1 LYRSPW
7 SIASP
12 TRKVLAGALFSS
24 QEVIVGSVTP
34 GPGGFITTDQAAE
47 LCGVSPV
54 TVRNWINRGW
64 RAGGGVRKLPVA
76 FRYRGRIML
85 DPVEVQK
92 AEHATAERARRIIRP
107 TAA

>member
-1 LYRSPW
+1 MG
-7 SIASP
+7 
-12 TRKVLAGALFSS
+12 T
-24 QEVIVGSVTP
+24 VTP
-34 GPGGFITTDQAAE
+34 GPGGFITTDQAAQ
-47 LCGVSPV
+47 LCDVSPV

-64 RAGGGVRKLPVA
+64 HTEDGEVRKLPVA

-92 AEHATAERARRIIRP
+92 AEHATAKRARRVIQP

>member
-1 LYRSPW
+1 M
-7 SIASP
+7 
-12 TRKVLAGALFSS
+12 
-24 QEVIVGSVTP
+24 GSVTP
-34 GPGGFITTDQAAE
+34 GPGGYITTDQAAE
-47 LCGVSPV
+47 LCGVKPV

-64 RAGGGVRKLPVA
+64 RTDKGVRKLPVA

-92 AEHATAERARRIIRP
+92 AERATAERARRLIVP

>member
-1 LYRSPW
+1 MEP
-7 SIASP
+7 
-12 TRKVLAGALFSS
+12 
-24 QEVIVGSVTP
+24 VTP
-34 GPGGFITTDQAAE
+34 GPGGYITTEQAAR
-47 LCGVSPV
+47 LCGVKPV

-64 RAGGGVRKLPVA
+64 QTNDGVRKLPVA

-92 AEHATAERARRIIRP
+92 AEHATAERARRVIVP